1 MKNRYYVILISIIS
15 ILFRP
20 TITFAGGPLNPM
32 PSVFLFDDGESTNT
46 ILCHG
51 GTGNIPLTIFPN
63 EGFTYEWRN
72 SGGTLVSTDRD
83 LMSVPADT
91 YTIKLFKNGN
101 NSSWNFTLTDPS
113 AMNIT
118 LTPSLFTGGFNI
130 SYSGGHDG
138 TIACTVQGGAP
149 SYYYQWS
156 NGNYLPSIG
165 NLYAGT
171 YSVTVTD
178 AMGCTATSSSMT
190 LTAPTPIHV
199 TPDTSSHHNFAV
211 SCNGGN
217 DGAINLTV
225 SGGVSPYSYNWND
238 GIYTKDRTSLA
249 AGTHTVIVDDANP
262 GARDTLHITLHQPS
276 AISITMASPLHP
288 NGYNTSCYN
297 CKDGKITASASGG
310 ISGYTYLWNT
320 GKIGN
325 EIDSLIKGIDTV
337 TVTDNNGCKM
347 KKSFEVTGDIEG
359 WKIGGNANIDTN
371 MQFMG
376 TKDNKDLILKTNN
389 IKRMTIKASGKI
401 EMNSPL
407 KISHDTTSTS
417 NYRVV
422 YAHDDGT
429 LDYVGTEEV
438 NANPCLA
445 RPTIA
450 WFNFDVPSTCSYLNY
465 VDVFLKPGLRNV
477 GIGTERPLAKLHIDH
492 NDQKGGIIL
501 NRIST
506 STSHSEI
513 KFNQNGIQKWAIG
526 NDLTETGVNNF
537 FIWNHSRYL
546 AGLNGTAFFI
556 DSTNNVGIDKVP
568 ASIPGSLSLP
578 TKLDVNGNILAGS
591 STESRISCFSSSPLK
606 SSVWSANS
614 NYGYGMG
621 VNGLGHI
628 YGNFNNPVSIMTFTN
643 AGFVGIG
650 TNFNINSISSPRNS
664 DYVLYVEGSIAARE
678 IKVTA
683 INFPDY
689 VFSKNHKLLT
699 LFELEEFINNNKHL
713 PGIPTAK
720 EVEAN
725 KGFEVGEMQQKL
737 LEKIEEQTLYI
748 IGLQKQI
755 DEMKN
760 EIKNFK

>member
-1 MKNRYYVILISIIS
+1 
-15 ILFRP
+15 
-20 TITFAGGPLNPM
+20 M

-51 GTGNIPLTIFPN
+51 GTGNIPLTIFPD

-178 AMGCTATSSSMT
+178 AMGCTATKATS
-190 LTAPTPIHV
+190 LTAPTALV
-199 TPDTSSHHNFAV
+199 VNLTSPTHQGKNV

-225 SGGVSPYSYNWND
+225 SGGVSPYSYNW
-238 GIYTKDRTSLA
+238 GGGVYTKNRTGLTATSY
-249 AGTHTVIVDDANP
+249 TVIVDDANP
-262 GARDTLHITLHQPS
+262 GARDTVSITLNQPS

-376 TKDNKDLILKTNN
+376 TKDSIDVILKTNGK
-389 IKRMTIKASGKI
+389 KRMTVKANGTI

-407 KISHDTTSTS
+407 KISHDTTSNS

-429 LDYVGTEEV
+429 LDYFGTEAV
-438 NANPCLA
+438 NGDPCIA

-450 WFNFDVPSTCSYLNY
+450 WYNFDVPSTCSYINA
-465 VDVFLKPGLRNV
+465 VDVFLGSGLRNV
-477 GIGTERPLAKLHIDH
+477 GIGTTHPKENLQIGNQFTFRGDNFNSIIGH
-492 NDQKGGIIL
+492 NYCYNDFGG
-501 NRIST
+501 ST
-506 STSHSEI
+506 SFKDARINSGVSSRIMFGGEGNILLQT
-513 KFNQNGIQKWAIG
+513 APIG
-526 NDLTETGVNNF
+526 STLSQITT
-537 FIWNHSRYL
+537 WTT
-546 AGLNGTAFFI
+546 GLNI
-556 DSTNNVGIDKVP
+556 TNNGNVGIGVVDNSKL
-568 ASIPGSLSLP
+568 ANAEFKLS
-578 TKLDVNGNILAGS
+578 VNGGIRANLIRVY
-591 STESRISCFSSSPLK
+591 EISD
-606 SSVWSANS
+606 W
-614 NYGYGMG
+614 
-621 VNGLGHI
+621 
-628 YGNFNNPVSIMTFTN
+628 
-643 AGFVGIG
+643 
-650 TNFNINSISSPRNS
+650 S
-664 DYVLYVEGSIAARE
+664 DYVF
-678 IKVTA
+678 KT
-683 INFPDY
+683 DY
-689 VFSKNHKLLT
+689 KLMPLD
-699 LFELEEFINNNKHL
+699 ELEKYILVNNHL
-713 PGIPTAK
+713 PSMPSSEDVYKNGLNI
-720 EVEAN
+720 VEN
-725 KGFEVGEMQQKL
+725 QSKL
-737 LEKIEEQTLYI
+737 LEKIEELTLYV
-748 IGLQKQI
+748 L
-755 DEMKN
+755 
-760 EIKNFK
+760 EIKKENDRLKAKVELLRK